1 MPAMPKTLVTYF
13 SLTGNTRLVAE
24 AIFGALSG
32 DKTLKSMA
40 DAGDLSPYALVFVGF
55 PVQAHSVPYP
65 AEVFLKTVPE
75 ARKIAL
81 FSTHGSVTGSRL
93 SREALE
99 YASVLVAKARLV
111 GTFSCRGKVSM
122 KALEV
127 LKQSPEHEAWADMA
141 ASAATHPD
149 ESDLE
154 DARSFARWAQTLGA
168 QGHYRGL

>member
-1 MPAMPKTLVTYF
+1 MAKTLVTYY
-13 SLTGNTRLVAE
+13 SLTGNTKLVAE
-24 AIFGALSG
+24 AIFGALPD
-32 DKTLKSMA
+32 DKTIKPMA
-40 DAGDLSPYALVFVGF
+40 EAGDLEPYALIFAGF
-55 PVQAHSVPYP
+55 PVQTHSVPYP
-65 AEVFLKTVPE
+65 AEVFLRSIPPGK
-75 ARKIAL
+75 KIAL

-99 YASVLVAKARLV
+99 HASVLLAGAKII

-127 LKQSPEHEAWADMA
+127 LMQSPEHEAWADMA

-149 ESDLE
+149 GSDLE
-154 DARSFARWAQTLGA
+154 DARSFARWIATLGA